1 MLDITKI
8 KVFAGRGESAFTMK
22 RGSFSCQN
30 TITEKEELFLVN
42 QEQTEQ
48 HLVLTYADPSRQHQA
63 RFYFE
68 AAEEKAVFSCTDCS
82 SNINRFWLSYPADA
96 QEKIY
101 GCTESYSKLN
111 LKNEKVR
118 IWVAE
123 HQNAQRITKKII
135 RNTLLGKHPD
145 HVLPFEQYESYYTQ
159 PTYVSSRCFY
169 VHAFTKGYAEFD
181 FTDPLQTTLFFT
193 EKPSIQIEKASSFTQ
208 LSEKMGSLLGRQ
220 GELPDWLYDG
230 VILGIQQG
238 TNIVAQRIK
247 EAQAHGLKVN
257 GVWCQDWSGCR
268 KTKFGYQVMWNWETD
283 QELYPDLI
291 EKIKTWKEEGIRFLG
306 YINPFMAIEKNI
318 YQEAHAKGYCVK
330 DHNGDD
336 YLVTITTFSAAMI
349 DLTNPQAWEWYK
361 NLIKKNM
368 IGIGMSGWMADF
380 GEYLPTDAVL
390 YSHEDPYMIH
400 NEWPALW
407 AELNQEAVNETG
419 MQDEVFFFT
428 RAGYTGTVKYSP
440 MMWTGDQH
448 VDWSKD
454 DGLPSVIPASLSLSM
469 MGCGLS
475 HSDIGGYTTI
485 MNMTRSEELLM
496 RWEEMN
502 AFSPLMRSHEGNQ
515 PVRNVQYNSSQ
526 PLLEQMKK
534 CSRVHAVLKP
544 YLKACVHENSEHGTP
559 VMRPLFYHYDEPKAY
574 TEDTEYL
581 LGRDILAA
589 PVLKEK
595 QTKRSV
601 YLPEDIWIH
610 VWTQK
615 EYHGGTY
622 EIEAPIGKPP
632 VFIRRGYAKQ
642 KELLQEICQAEG
654 KE

>member
-1 MLDITKI
+1 
-8 KVFAGRGESAFTMK
+8 
-22 RGSFSCQN
+22 
-30 TITEKEELFLVN
+30 
-42 QEQTEQ
+42 
-48 HLVLTYADPSRQHQA
+48 
-63 RFYFE
+63 
-68 AAEEKAVFSCTDCS
+68 
-82 SNINRFWLSYPADA
+82 
-96 QEKIY
+96 
-101 GCTESYSKLN
+101 
-111 LKNEKVR
+111 
-118 IWVAE
+118 
-123 HQNAQRITKKII
+123 
-135 RNTLLGKHPD
+135 
-145 HVLPFEQYESYYTQ
+145 
-159 PTYVSSRCFY
+159 
-169 VHAFTKGYAEFD
+169 
-181 FTDPLQTTLFFT
+181 
-193 EKPSIQIEKASSFTQ
+193 
-208 LSEKMGSLLGRQ
+208 
-220 GELPDWLYDG
+220 
-230 VILGIQQG
+230 
-238 TNIVAQRIK
+238 
-247 EAQAHGLKVN
+247 
-257 GVWCQDWSGCR
+257 
-268 KTKFGYQVMWNWETD
+268 
-283 QELYPDLI
+283 
-291 EKIKTWKEEGIRFLG
+291 
-306 YINPFMAIEKNI
+306 
-318 YQEAHAKGYCVK
+318 
-330 DHNGDD
+330 
-336 YLVTITTFSAAMI
+336 
-349 DLTNPQAWEWYK
+349 
-361 NLIKKNM
+361 
-368 IGIGMSGWMADF
+368 
-380 GEYLPTDAVL
+380 
-390 YSHEDPYMIH
+390 
-400 NEWPALW
+400 
-407 AELNQEAVNETG
+407 
-419 MQDEVFFFT
+419 
-428 RAGYTGTVKYSP
+428 

-526 PLLEQMKK
+526 PLLKQMKK

-601 YLPEDIWIH
+601 YLPEDTWIH

-632 VFIRRGYAKQ
+632 VFIRRDYVKQ
-642 KELLQEICQAEG
+642 KELLQEICQVEG